1 MAQLNY
7 RENLNM
13 KFKAYN
19 GGLRVFKNYEINHNN
34 IDIYF
39 SNMKITLT
47 MFENDI
53 VKVFIGDKYE
63 ESIST
68 NGVVDDLGKGEFIV
82 EEDSNFV
89 IVKGTKVLTFV
100 DKNTTEISFRDL
112 EGNII
117 NEDFQPSFKDE
128 EGNVYISKVNDC
140 LAYYGLGEKGG
151 DLNKKGCYTEN
162 FNTDDPETDDDSIT
176 YYKTIPFYVALKEEA
191 TYGIFFDNSFRSYFD
206 MGKEMGD
213 RIFFGAIGG
222 QIQYYFIPG
231 ENIKEVVKN
240 YTALTGRME
249 MPPLWSLGYQQCR
262 FSYFSQEEVR
272 ELVKTFEE
280 KDIPLDVVYLDIDY
294 MDGFRVMT
302 FKTPNFDDAAGLI
315 SDLKEKGIRTITII
329 DPGVKVDEEY
339 DVFKRGKEGNH
350 FTKKL
355 DGEMFIGAV
364 WPGDSAFPDFSNND
378 CREWWKSELKKFI
391 SEHGMDGIWNDM
403 NEPCVFNNDHK
414 TMLETCLHN
423 SDNGVIEHKEFHN
436 RYGFEMSRCSKE
448 AQEELHPNE
457 RGFSMTRA
465 TYAGGQRYSS
475 VWTGDN
481 MSLWSQMRMSISMNA
496 NLGISGFS
504 FVGNDVSGFG
514 LDSSEELFIRWMEMG
529 PFIPIF
535 RNHSNMYTRRQEPW
549 AFGPRA
555 EKIAKKSIE
564 LRYELLPYIYDL
576 YYISHKEG
584 LPIFRPMIMEYEK
597 DMNLLNMRE
606 QFMLGENMI
615 VAPVLYEGE
624 RSKTVYLPKGS
635 WFNYFTME
643 KLQGGKWYK
652 LPCELDEILVFV
664 KEGAIIPTYN
674 KKFRNVK
681 ERPNNILLKVFGE
694 NAKGFHYNDDGH
706 TMEYLEGKYTY
717 ILTFTP
723 TDPCCKDST
732 SASKC
737 WLEKDTRNS
746 DTLMC

>member
-1 MAQLNY
+1 MEQLNY

-68 NGVVDDLGKGEFIV
+68 NGVVDNLEKGEFIV

-89 IVKGTKVLTFV
+89 IIKGTKVLTFV
-100 DKNTTEISFRDL
+100 DKNTTEISFKDL
-112 EGNII
+112 DGNII

-128 EGNVYISKVNDC
+128 KGNVYISKVNDC

-151 DLNKKGCYTEN
+151 DLNKKGFYTEN

-206 MGKEMGD
+206 MGKERGD

-355 DGEMFIGAV
+355 DGEIFIGAV
-364 WPGDSAFPDFSNND
+364 WPGDSAFPDFSNKE

-414 TMLETCLHN
+414 TMLETCIHN

-635 WFNYFTME
+635 WFNYFTRE

-664 KEGAIIPTYN
+664 KEGSIIPTYN

-681 ERPNNILLKVFGE
+681 ERPRNILFKVFGE

-706 TMEYLEGKYTY
+706 TMEYLERKYTY
-717 ILTFTP
+717 MDIKVVEGKEELKLINNGYSIE
-723 TDPCCKDST
+723 DIEIEIIK
-732 SASKC
+732 
-737 WLEKDTRNS
+737 
-746 DTLMC
+746 

>member
-1 MAQLNY
+1 MTQLNY

-34 IDIYF
+34 INIYF
-39 SNMKITLT
+39 SNIKITLT
-47 MFENDI
+47 IFENDI

-68 NGVVDDLGKGEFIV
+68 NGVVDNLEKGEFIV

-89 IVKGTKVLTFV
+89 IIKGTKVLTFV
-100 DKNTTEISFRDL
+100 DKNTTEISFKDL
-112 EGNII
+112 DGNII

-128 EGNVYISKVNDC
+128 KGNVYISKVNDC

-717 ILTFTP
+717 MDIKVVDGKEEL
-723 TDPCCKDST
+723 KLINNGYSIEEIEIEII
-732 SASKC
+732 K
-737 WLEKDTRNS
+737 
-746 DTLMC
+746 

>member
-1 MAQLNY
+1 MTQLNY

-68 NGVVDDLGKGEFIV
+68 NGVVDNLEKGEFIV

-89 IVKGTKVLTFV
+89 IIKGTKVLTFV
-100 DKNTTEISFRDL
+100 DKNTTEISFKDL
-112 EGNII
+112 DGNII

-128 EGNVYISKVNDC
+128 KGNVYISKVNDC

-231 ENIKEVVKN
+231 ESIKEVVKN
-240 YTALTGRME
+240 YTTLTGRME

-262 FSYFSQEEVR
+262 FSYFSQEELR

-364 WPGDSAFPDFSNND
+364 WPGNSAFPDFSNND

-717 ILTFTP
+717 MDIKVVDGKEELKLINNGYSIEEIEFEII
-723 TDPCCKDST
+723 K
-732 SASKC
+732 
-737 WLEKDTRNS
+737 
-746 DTLMC
+746 

>member
-1 MAQLNY
+1 MTQLNY

-47 MFENDI
+47 IFENDI

-89 IVKGTKVLTFV
+89 IIKGTKVLTFV
-100 DKNTTEISFRDL
+100 DKNTTEISFKDL

-249 MPPLWSLGYQQCR
+249 IPPLWSLGYQQCR

-339 DVFKRGKEGNH
+339 PVFKRGKEGNH

-364 WPGDSAFPDFSNND
+364 WPGDSAFPDFSNKD

-606 QFMLGENMI
+606 QFMLGENML

-681 ERPNNILLKVFGE
+681 ERPKNILLKVFGE

-706 TMEYLEGKYTY
+706 TMEYLEGKYTCMDIKVVDGKEELKLINNGY
-717 ILTFTP
+717 SIE
-723 TDPCCKDST
+723 DIEIQIIK
-732 SASKC
+732 
-737 WLEKDTRNS
+737 
-746 DTLMC
+746 

>member
-1 MAQLNY
+1 MEQLNY

-68 NGVVDDLGKGEFIV
+68 NGVVDNLEKGEFIV
-82 EEDSNFV
+82 EEDSNF
-89 IVKGTKVLTFV
+89 IIIKGTKVLTFV
-100 DKNTTEISFRDL
+100 DKNNTEISFKDL
-112 EGNII
+112 DGNII

-128 EGNVYISKVNDC
+128 KGNVYISKVNDC

-206 MGKEMGD
+206 MGKERGD

-364 WPGDSAFPDFSNND
+364 WPGDSAFPDFSNKD

-606 QFMLGENMI
+606 QFMLGENML

-635 WFNYFTME
+635 WFNYFTRE

-664 KEGAIIPTYN
+664 KEGSIIPTYN

-681 ERPNNILLKVFGE
+681 ERPKNILLKVFGE

-717 ILTFTP
+717 MDIKVVDGKEELKLINNGYSIE
-723 TDPCCKDST
+723 DIEIEIIK
-732 SASKC
+732 
-737 WLEKDTRNS
+737 
-746 DTLMC
+746 

>member
-1 MAQLNY
+1 MTQLNY

-34 IDIYF
+34 INIYF
-39 SNMKITLT
+39 SNIKITLT
-47 MFENDI
+47 IFENDI

-68 NGVVDDLGKGEFIV
+68 NGVVGDLGKGEFIV
-82 EEDSNFV
+82 EEDSNFLV
-89 IVKGTKVLTFV
+89 IKGKKVLTFV

-128 EGNVYISKVNDC
+128 KGNVYISKVNDC

-162 FNTDDPETDDDSIT
+162 FNTDDPETDDDSVT

-213 RIFFGAIGG
+213 MIFFGAIGG

-339 DVFKRGKEGNH
+339 PVFKRGKEGNH

-364 WPGDSAFPDFSNND
+364 WPGDSAFPDFSNKD

-564 LRYELLPYIYDL
+564 LRYELIPYIYDL

-681 ERPNNILLKVFGE
+681 ERPKNILLKVFGE

-706 TMEYLEGKYTY
+706 SMEYLEGKYTY
-717 ILTFTP
+717 MDIKVVDGKEEL
-723 TDPCCKDST
+723 KLINNGYSIEEIEIEII
-732 SASKC
+732 K
-737 WLEKDTRNS
+737 
-746 DTLMC
+746 

>member
-1 MAQLNY
+1 MTQLNY

-39 SNMKITLT
+39 SNMRITLT
-47 MFENDI
+47 IFENDI

-100 DKNTTEISFRDL
+100 DKNTTEISFKDL

-128 EGNVYISKVNDC
+128 KGNVYISKVNDC

-606 QFMLGENMI
+606 QFMLGENML

-664 KEGAIIPTYN
+664 KEGSIIPTYN

-681 ERPNNILLKVFGE
+681 ERPKNILLKVFGE

-706 TMEYLEGKYTY
+706 SMEYLEGKYTY
-717 ILTFTP
+717 MDIKVVDGKEEL
-723 TDPCCKDST
+723 KLINNGYSIEEMEIEII
-732 SASKC
+732 K
-737 WLEKDTRNS
+737 
-746 DTLMC
+746 

>member
-1 MAQLNY
+1 MTQLNY

-47 MFENDI
+47 IFENDI

-68 NGVVDDLGKGEFIV
+68 NGVVDNLEKGEFIV

-89 IVKGTKVLTFV
+89 IIKGTKVLTFV
-100 DKNTTEISFRDL
+100 DKNTTEISFKDL

-151 DLNKKGCYTEN
+151 DLNKRGCYTEN

-262 FSYFSQEEVR
+262 FSYFSQEELR

-364 WPGDSAFPDFSNND
+364 WPGDSAFPDFSNKD

-606 QFMLGENMI
+606 QFMLGENML

-664 KEGAIIPTYN
+664 KEGSIIPTYN

-681 ERPNNILLKVFGE
+681 ERPKNILLKVFGE

-706 TMEYLEGKYTY
+706 SMEYLEGKYTY
-717 ILTFTP
+717 MDIKVVDGKEEL
-723 TDPCCKDST
+723 KLINNGYSIEEMEIEII
-732 SASKC
+732 K
-737 WLEKDTRNS
+737 
-746 DTLMC
+746 

>member
-1 MAQLNY
+1 MTQLNY

-34 IDIYF
+34 INIYF
-39 SNMKITLT
+39 SNIKITLT
-47 MFENDI
+47 IFENDI

-68 NGVVDDLGKGEFIV
+68 NGVVGDLGKGEFIV
-82 EEDSNFV
+82 EEDSNFLV
-89 IVKGTKVLTFV
+89 IKGKKVLTFV

-128 EGNVYISKVNDC
+128 KGNVYISKVNDC

-151 DLNKKGCYTEN
+151 DLNKKGSYTEN
-162 FNTDDPETDDDSIT
+162 FNTDDPETDDDSVT

-315 SDLKEKGIRTITII
+315 SDLKEKGIRTITIV

-339 DVFKRGKEGNH
+339 PVFKRGKEGNH

-355 DGEMFIGAV
+355 DGEIFIGAV
-364 WPGDSAFPDFSNND
+364 WPGDSAFPDFSNKY

-414 TMLETCLHN
+414 TMLESCLHN

-529 PFIPIF
+529 TFIPIF

-597 DMNLLNMRE
+597 DMNLLNIRE

-624 RSKTVYLPKGS
+624 RSKTVYLPKGI

-681 ERPNNILLKVFGE
+681 ERPKNILLKVFGE

-717 ILTFTP
+717 MDIKVVDGKEELKLINNGYSIEEIEFEII
-723 TDPCCKDST
+723 K
-732 SASKC
+732 
-737 WLEKDTRNS
+737 
-746 DTLMC
+746 

>member
-1 MAQLNY
+1 MTQLNY

-68 NGVVDDLGKGEFIV
+68 NGVVDGLGKGEFIV

-89 IVKGTKVLTFV
+89 IIKGTKVLTFV
-100 DKNTTEISFRDL
+100 DKNTTEISFKDL
-112 EGNII
+112 DGNII

-128 EGNVYISKVNDC
+128 KGNVYISKVNDC

-302 FKTPNFDDAAGLI
+302 FKTPNFDDAAGFI
-315 SDLKEKGIRTITII
+315 GDLKEKGIRTITII

-339 DVFKRGKEGNH
+339 PVFKRGKEGNH

-364 WPGDSAFPDFSNND
+364 WPGNSAFPDFSNKD

-624 RSKTVYLPKGS
+624 RSKTLYLPKGS

-717 ILTFTP
+717 MDIKVVDGKEELKLINNGYSIEEIEFEII
-723 TDPCCKDST
+723 K
-732 SASKC
+732 
-737 WLEKDTRNS
+737 
-746 DTLMC
+746 

>member
-1 MAQLNY
+1 MTQLNY

-89 IVKGTKVLTFV
+89 IIKGTKVLTFV
-100 DKNTTEISFRDL
+100 DKNTTEISFKDL

-302 FKTPNFDDAAGLI
+302 FKTPNFDDAAGFI
-315 SDLKEKGIRTITII
+315 GDLKEKGIRTITII

-339 DVFKRGKEGNH
+339 PVFKRGKEGNH

-364 WPGDSAFPDFSNND
+364 WPGDSAFPDFSNKD

-624 RSKTVYLPKGS
+624 RSKTLYLPKGS

-717 ILTFTP
+717 MDIKVVDGKEELKLINNGYSIEEIEFEII
-723 TDPCCKDST
+723 K
-732 SASKC
+732 
-737 WLEKDTRNS
+737 
-746 DTLMC
+746 

>member
-1 MAQLNY
+1 MTQLNY

-19 GGLRVFKNYEINHNN
+19 GGVRVFKNYEINHNN

-47 MFENDI
+47 IFENDI

-89 IVKGTKVLTFV
+89 IIKGTKVLTFV
-100 DKNTTEISFRDL
+100 DKNTTEISFKDL

-162 FNTDDPETDDDSIT
+162 FNTDDPETDDDSVT

-339 DVFKRGKEGNH
+339 PVFKRGKEGNH

-364 WPGDSAFPDFSNND
+364 WPGDSAFPDFSNKD

-606 QFMLGENMI
+606 QFMLGENML

-717 ILTFTP
+717 MDIKVVDGKEELKLINNGYSIEEIEFEII
-723 TDPCCKDST
+723 K
-732 SASKC
+732 
-737 WLEKDTRNS
+737 
-746 DTLMC
+746 

>member
-1 MAQLNY
+1 MTQLNY

-47 MFENDI
+47 IFENDI

-82 EEDSNFV
+82 EEDSNF
-89 IVKGTKVLTFV
+89 IIIKGTKVLTFV

-128 EGNVYISKVNDC
+128 KGNVYISKVNDC

-364 WPGDSAFPDFSNND
+364 WPGDSAFPDFSNKD

-681 ERPNNILLKVFGE
+681 ERPKNILLKVFGE
-694 NAKGFHYNDDGH
+694 NAKGFYYNDDGH

-717 ILTFTP
+717 MDITVVDGKEEL
-723 TDPCCKDST
+723 KLINNGYSIEEIEIEII
-732 SASKC
+732 K
-737 WLEKDTRNS
+737 
-746 DTLMC
+746 

>member
-1 MAQLNY
+1 MTQLNY

-68 NGVVDDLGKGEFIV
+68 NSVVDNLEKGEFIV

-89 IVKGTKVLTFV
+89 IIKGTKVLTFV
-100 DKNTTEISFRDL
+100 DKNTIEISFKDL
-112 EGNII
+112 DGNII

-128 EGNVYISKVNDC
+128 KGNVYISKVNDC

-302 FKTPNFDDAAGLI
+302 FKTPNFDYAAGLI

-355 DGEMFIGAV
+355 DGEIFIGAV
-364 WPGDSAFPDFSNND
+364 WPGDSAFPDFSNKD

-529 PFIPIF
+529 TFIPIF

-624 RSKTVYLPKGS
+624 RSKTLYLPKGS

-706 TMEYLEGKYTY
+706 SMEYLEGKYTY
-717 ILTFTP
+717 MDIKVVDGKEELKLINNGYSIE
-723 TDPCCKDST
+723 DIEIEIIK
-732 SASKC
+732 
-737 WLEKDTRNS
+737 
-746 DTLMC
+746 

>member
-1 MAQLNY
+1 MTQLNY

-68 NGVVDDLGKGEFIV
+68 NGVVDNLEKGEFIV

-89 IVKGTKVLTFV
+89 IIKGTKVLTFV
-100 DKNTTEISFRDL
+100 DKNTTEISFKDL
-112 EGNII
+112 DGNII

-128 EGNVYISKVNDC
+128 KGNVYISKVNDC

-302 FKTPNFDDAAGLI
+302 FKTPNFDYAAGLI

-355 DGEMFIGAV
+355 DGEIFIGAV
-364 WPGDSAFPDFSNND
+364 WPGDSAFPDFSNKD

-529 PFIPIF
+529 TFIPIF

-624 RSKTVYLPKGS
+624 RSKTVYLPKG
-635 WFNYFTME
+635 
-643 KLQGGKWYK
+643 
-652 LPCELDEILVFV
+652 I
-664 KEGAIIPTYN
+664 
-674 KKFRNVK
+674 
-681 ERPNNILLKVFGE
+681 
-694 NAKGFHYNDDGH
+694 
-706 TMEYLEGKYTY
+706 
-717 ILTFTP
+717 
-723 TDPCCKDST
+723 
-732 SASKC
+732 
-737 WLEKDTRNS
+737 
-746 DTLMC
+746 

>member
-1 MAQLNY
+1 MTQLNY

-68 NGVVDDLGKGEFIV
+68 NGVVDNLEKGEFIV

-89 IVKGTKVLTFV
+89 IIKGTKVLTFV
-100 DKNTTEISFRDL
+100 DKNTTEISFKDL
-112 EGNII
+112 DGNII

-128 EGNVYISKVNDC
+128 KGNVYISKVNDC

-231 ENIKEVVKN
+231 ESIKEVVKN
-240 YTALTGRME
+240 YTTLTGRME

-262 FSYFSQEEVR
+262 FSYFSQEELR

-364 WPGDSAFPDFSNND
+364 WPGNSAFPDFSNND

-606 QFMLGENMI
+606 QFMLGENML

-664 KEGAIIPTYN
+664 KEGLIIPTYN

-681 ERPNNILLKVFGE
+681 ERPKNILLKVFGE

-706 TMEYLEGKYTY
+706 SMEYLEGKYTY
-717 ILTFTP
+717 MDIKVVDGKEEL
-723 TDPCCKDST
+723 KLINNGYSIEEMEIEII
-732 SASKC
+732 K
-737 WLEKDTRNS
+737 
-746 DTLMC
+746 

>member
-1 MAQLNY
+1 MVQLNY

-315 SDLKEKGIRTITII
+315 GDLKEKGIRTITII

-339 DVFKRGKEGNH
+339 PVFKRGKEGNH

-364 WPGDSAFPDFSNND
+364 WPGNSAFPDFSNKD

-606 QFMLGENMI
+606 QFMLGENML

-624 RSKTVYLPKGS
+624 RSKTVYLPRGI

-681 ERPNNILLKVFGE
+681 ERPKNILLKVFGE

-717 ILTFTP
+717 MDIKVVDGKEELKLINNGYSIEEIEFEII
-723 TDPCCKDST
+723 K
-732 SASKC
+732 
-737 WLEKDTRNS
+737 
-746 DTLMC
+746 

>member
-100 DKNTTEISFRDL
+100 DKNTTEISFKDL
-112 EGNII
+112 DGNII

-231 ENIKEVVKN
+231 ESIKEVVKN
-240 YTALTGRME
+240 YTTLTGRME

-302 FKTPNFDDAAGLI
+302 FKIPNFDDAAGLI
-315 SDLKEKGIRTITII
+315 GDLKEKGIRTITII

-364 WPGDSAFPDFSNND
+364 WPGDSAFPDFSNKD

-414 TMLETCLHN
+414 TMLESCLHN

-664 KEGAIIPTYN
+664 KEGSIIPTYN

-694 NAKGFHYNDDGH
+694 NAKGFYYNDDGH

-717 ILTFTP
+717 MDITVVDGKEEL
-723 TDPCCKDST
+723 KLINNGYSIEEIEIEII
-732 SASKC
+732 K
-737 WLEKDTRNS
+737 
-746 DTLMC
+746 

>member
-1 MAQLNY
+1 MTQLNY

-19 GGLRVFKNYEINHNN
+19 GGLRVFKNYEINDNN
-34 IDIYF
+34 INIYF
-39 SNMKITLT
+39 SNIKITLT
-47 MFENDI
+47 IFENDI

-68 NGVVDDLGKGEFIV
+68 NGVVGDLGKGEFIV
-82 EEDSNFV
+82 EEDSNFLV
-89 IVKGTKVLTFV
+89 IKGKKVLTFV

-128 EGNVYISKVNDC
+128 KGNVYISKVNDC

-162 FNTDDPETDDDSIT
+162 FNTDDPETDDDSVT

-339 DVFKRGKEGNH
+339 LVFKRGKEGNH

-364 WPGDSAFPDFSNND
+364 WPGDSAFPDFSNKY

-414 TMLETCLHN
+414 TMLESCLHN

-597 DMNLLNMRE
+597 DMNLLNIRE
-606 QFMLGENMI
+606 QFMLGENML
-615 VAPVLYEGE
+615 VAPVLYKGE

-664 KEGAIIPTYN
+664 KEGSIIPTYN

-681 ERPNNILLKVFGE
+681 EIPNNILLKVFGE

-717 ILTFTP
+717 MDIEFV
-723 TDPCCKDST
+723 DGKEEFKYIHNDYRGENIEVQVI
-732 SASKC
+732 K
-737 WLEKDTRNS
+737 
-746 DTLMC
+746 

>member
-1 MAQLNY
+1 MTQLNY

-47 MFENDI
+47 IFENDI

-89 IVKGTKVLTFV
+89 IIKGTKVLTFV
-100 DKNTTEISFRDL
+100 DKNTTEISFKDL
-112 EGNII
+112 DGNII

-128 EGNVYISKVNDC
+128 KGNVYISKVNDC

-222 QIQYYFIPG
+222 QIQYYFISG

-364 WPGDSAFPDFSNND
+364 WPGDSAFPDFSNKD

-624 RSKTVYLPKGS
+624 RSKTLYLPKGS

-706 TMEYLEGKYTY
+706 SMEYLEGKYTY
-717 ILTFTP
+717 MDIKVVDGKEELKLINNGYSIE
-723 TDPCCKDST
+723 DIEIEIIK
-732 SASKC
+732 
-737 WLEKDTRNS
+737 
-746 DTLMC
+746 

>member
-1 MAQLNY
+1 MTQLNY

-19 GGLRVFKNYEINHNN
+19 GGLRVFKNYEINDNN
-34 IDIYF
+34 INIYF
-39 SNMKITLT
+39 SNIKITLT
-47 MFENDI
+47 IFENDI

-68 NGVVDDLGKGEFIV
+68 NGVVGDLGKGEFIV
-82 EEDSNFV
+82 EEDSNFLV
-89 IVKGTKVLTFV
+89 IKGKKVLTFV

-128 EGNVYISKVNDC
+128 KGNVYISKINDC

-162 FNTDDPETDDDSIT
+162 FNTDDPETDDDSVT

-231 ENIKEVVKN
+231 EDIKEVVKN

-302 FKTPNFDDAAGLI
+302 FKIPNFDDAAGLI

-339 DVFKRGKEGNH
+339 PVFKRGKEGNH

-364 WPGDSAFPDFSNND
+364 WPGDSAFPDFSNKD

-414 TMLETCLHN
+414 TMLESCLHN

-576 YYISHKEG
+576 YYI
-584 LPIFRPMIMEYEK
+584 
-597 DMNLLNMRE
+597 
-606 QFMLGENMI
+606 
-615 VAPVLYEGE
+615 LYI
-624 RSKTVYLPKGS
+624 T
-635 WFNYFTME
+635 
-643 KLQGGKWYK
+643 
-652 LPCELDEILVFV
+652 
-664 KEGAIIPTYN
+664 
-674 KKFRNVK
+674 
-681 ERPNNILLKVFGE
+681 
-694 NAKGFHYNDDGH
+694 
-706 TMEYLEGKYTY
+706 
-717 ILTFTP
+717 
-723 TDPCCKDST
+723 
-732 SASKC
+732 
-737 WLEKDTRNS
+737 
-746 DTLMC
+746 

>member
-1 MAQLNY
+1 MTQLNY

-89 IVKGTKVLTFV
+89 IIKGTKVLTFV
-100 DKNTTEISFRDL
+100 DKNTTEINFRDL

-128 EGNVYISKVNDC
+128 KGNVYISKVNDC

-302 FKTPNFDDAAGLI
+302 FKTPNFDNAAGLI

-339 DVFKRGKEGNH
+339 PVFKRGKEGNH

-364 WPGDSAFPDFSNND
+364 WPGDSAFPDFSNKD

-624 RSKTVYLPKGS
+624 RSKTVYLPKGI

-664 KEGAIIPTYN
+664 KEGSIIPTYN

-681 ERPNNILLKVFGE
+681 ERPKNILLKVFGE

-717 ILTFTP
+717 MDIKVVDGKEELKLINNGYSIEEIEFEII
-723 TDPCCKDST
+723 K
-732 SASKC
+732 
-737 WLEKDTRNS
+737 
-746 DTLMC
+746 

>member
-1 MAQLNY
+1 MTQLNY

-47 MFENDI
+47 IFENDI

-89 IVKGTKVLTFV
+89 IIKGTKVLTFV
-100 DKNTTEISFRDL
+100 DKNTTEISFKDL
-112 EGNII
+112 DGNII

-151 DLNKKGCYTEN
+151 DLNKKGSYTEN

-222 QIQYYFIPG
+222 QIQYYFISG

-364 WPGDSAFPDFSNND
+364 WPGDSAFPDFSNKD

-414 TMLETCLHN
+414 TMLETCIHN

-706 TMEYLEGKYTY
+706 SMEYLEGKYTY
-717 ILTFTP
+717 MDIKVVGGKEEL
-723 TDPCCKDST
+723 KLINNGYSIEEIEIEII
-732 SASKC
+732 K
-737 WLEKDTRNS
+737 
-746 DTLMC
+746 

>member
-1 MAQLNY
+1 MTQLNY

-68 NGVVDDLGKGEFIV
+68 NGVVDNLEKGEFIV

-128 EGNVYISKVNDC
+128 KGNVYISKVNDC

-315 SDLKEKGIRTITII
+315 GDLKEKGIRTITII

-339 DVFKRGKEGNH
+339 PVFKRGKEGNH

-364 WPGDSAFPDFSNND
+364 WPGDSAFPDFSNKD

-674 KKFRNVK
+674 KKFRNIK
-681 ERPNNILLKVFGE
+681 ERPKNILLKVFGE

-717 ILTFTP
+717 MDIKVVDGKEELKLINNGYSIEEIEFEII
-723 TDPCCKDST
+723 K
-732 SASKC
+732 
-737 WLEKDTRNS
+737 
-746 DTLMC
+746 

>member
-1 MAQLNY
+1 MTQLNY

-68 NGVVDDLGKGEFIV
+68 NGVVDNLEKGEFIV

-89 IVKGTKVLTFV
+89 IIKGTKVLTFV

-117 NEDFQPSFKDE
+117 NEDFQSSFKDE

-364 WPGDSAFPDFSNND
+364 WPGDSAFPDFSNKD

-615 VAPVLYEGE
+615 VAPVLYEVE

-717 ILTFTP
+717 MDIKVVDGKEEFKLINNGYSIEEIEIQII
-723 TDPCCKDST
+723 K
-732 SASKC
+732 
-737 WLEKDTRNS
+737 
-746 DTLMC
+746 

>member
-68 NGVVDDLGKGEFIV
+68 NGVVDNLEKGEFIV

-89 IVKGTKVLTFV
+89 IIKGTKVLTFV
-100 DKNTTEISFRDL
+100 DKNTTEISFKNLD
-112 EGNII
+112 GNII

-128 EGNVYISKVNDC
+128 KGNVYISKVNDC

-206 MGKEMGD
+206 MGKERGD

-364 WPGDSAFPDFSNND
+364 WPGDSAFPDFSNKE

-549 AFGPRA
+549 AFGQRA

-624 RSKTVYLPKGS
+624 RSKTLYLPKGS
-635 WFNYFTME
+635 WFNYFTRE

-664 KEGAIIPTYN
+664 KEGSIIPTYN

-681 ERPNNILLKVFGE
+681 ERPKNILLKVFGE

-717 ILTFTP
+717 MDIKVVDGKEEL
-723 TDPCCKDST
+723 KLINNGYSIENIEIEII
-732 SASKC
+732 K
-737 WLEKDTRNS
+737 
-746 DTLMC
+746 

>member
-68 NGVVDDLGKGEFIV
+68 NGVVDNLEKGEFIV

-89 IVKGTKVLTFV
+89 IIKGTKVLTFV

-364 WPGDSAFPDFSNND
+364 WPGNSAFPDFSNKD
-378 CREWWKSELKKFI
+378 CRKWWKSELKKFI

-597 DMNLLNMRE
+597 DMNLLNIRE

-681 ERPNNILLKVFGE
+681 ERPKNILLKVFGE

-717 ILTFTP
+717 MDIKVVDGKEEL
-723 TDPCCKDST
+723 KLINNGYSIEEIEIEII
-732 SASKC
+732 K
-737 WLEKDTRNS
+737 
-746 DTLMC
+746 

>member
-1 MAQLNY
+1 MTQLNY

-19 GGLRVFKNYEINHNN
+19 GGLRVFKNYEINDNN
-34 IDIYF
+34 INIYF
-39 SNMKITLT
+39 SNIKITLT
-47 MFENDI
+47 IFENDI
-53 VKVFIGDKYE
+53 VKVFIGDKCE

-68 NGVVDDLGKGEFIV
+68 NGVVGDLGKGEFIV

-100 DKNTTEISFRDL
+100 DKNTTEISFKDL

-128 EGNVYISKVNDC
+128 KGNVYISKVNDC

-162 FNTDDPETDDDSIT
+162 FNTDDPETDDDSVT

-339 DVFKRGKEGNH
+339 PVFKRGKEGNH

-355 DGEMFIGAV
+355 DGEIFIGAV

-414 TMLETCLHN
+414 TMLESCLHN

-457 RGFSMTRA
+457 REFSMTRA

-597 DMNLLNMRE
+597 DMNLLNIRE
-606 QFMLGENMI
+606 QFMLGENML

-624 RSKTVYLPKGS
+624 RSKTIYLPKGS

-664 KEGAIIPTYN
+664 KEGSIIPTYN

-681 ERPNNILLKVFGE
+681 ERPKNILLKVFGE

-717 ILTFTP
+717 MDIKVVDGKEELKLINNGYSIE
-723 TDPCCKDST
+723 DIEIQIIK
-732 SASKC
+732 
-737 WLEKDTRNS
+737 
-746 DTLMC
+746 

>member
-1 MAQLNY
+1 MTQLNY

-68 NGVVDDLGKGEFIV
+68 NGVVDNLEKGEFIV

-89 IVKGTKVLTFV
+89 IIKGTKVLTFV

-128 EGNVYISKVNDC
+128 KGNVYISKVNDC

-315 SDLKEKGIRTITII
+315 GDLKEKGIRTITII

-364 WPGDSAFPDFSNND
+364 WPGDSAFPDFSNKD

-694 NAKGFHYNDDGH
+694 SAKGFHYNDDGH

-717 ILTFTP
+717 MDIKVVDGKEELKLINNGYSIE
-723 TDPCCKDST
+723 DIEIEIIK
-732 SASKC
+732 
-737 WLEKDTRNS
+737 
-746 DTLMC
+746 

>member
-302 FKTPNFDDAAGLI
+302 FKTPNFHDAAGLI

-339 DVFKRGKEGNH
+339 PVFKRGKEGNH

-364 WPGDSAFPDFSNND
+364 WPGNSAFPDFSNKD

-624 RSKTVYLPKGS
+624 RSKTLYLPKGS

-717 ILTFTP
+717 MDIKVVDGKEELKLINNGYSIE
-723 TDPCCKDST
+723 DIEIEIIK
-732 SASKC
+732 
-737 WLEKDTRNS
+737 
-746 DTLMC
+746 

>member
-1 MAQLNY
+1 MTQLNY

-68 NGVVDDLGKGEFIV
+68 NGVVDNLEKGEFIV

-89 IVKGTKVLTFV
+89 IIKGTKVLTFV

-128 EGNVYISKVNDC
+128 KGNVYISKVNDC

-364 WPGDSAFPDFSNND
+364 WPGDSAFPDFSNKD

-481 MSLWSQMRMSISMNA
+481 ISLWSQMRMSISMNA

-564 LRYELLPYIYDL
+564 LRYELIPYIYDL

-597 DMNLLNMRE
+597 DMNLLNIRE

-674 KKFRNVK
+674 KKFRNIK
-681 ERPNNILLKVFGE
+681 ERPKNILLKVFGE

-706 TMEYLEGKYTY
+706 SMEYLEGKYTY
-717 ILTFTP
+717 MDIKVVDGKEEL
-723 TDPCCKDST
+723 KLINNGYSIEEIEIEII
-732 SASKC
+732 K
-737 WLEKDTRNS
+737 
-746 DTLMC
+746 

>member
-1 MAQLNY
+1 M
-7 RENLNM
+7 
-13 KFKAYN
+13 
-19 GGLRVFKNYEINHNN
+19 
-34 IDIYF
+34 
-39 SNMKITLT
+39 
-47 MFENDI
+47 
-53 VKVFIGDKYE
+53 
-63 ESIST
+63 
-68 NGVVDDLGKGEFIV
+68 
-82 EEDSNFV
+82 
-89 IVKGTKVLTFV
+89 
-100 DKNTTEISFRDL
+100 
-112 EGNII
+112 
-117 NEDFQPSFKDE
+117 
-128 EGNVYISKVNDC
+128 YISKVNDC

-206 MGKEMGD
+206 IGKEMGD

-339 DVFKRGKEGNH
+339 PVFKRGKEGNH

-364 WPGDSAFPDFSNND
+364 WPGDSAFPDFSNKD

-584 LPIFRPMIMEYEK
+584 LPILRPMIMEYEK

-717 ILTFTP
+717 MDIKVVDGKEELKLINNGYSIEEIEFEII
-723 TDPCCKDST
+723 K
-732 SASKC
+732 
-737 WLEKDTRNS
+737 
-746 DTLMC
+746 

>member
-1 MAQLNY
+1 MTQLNY

-68 NGVVDDLGKGEFIV
+68 NGVVDNLEKGEFIV

-89 IVKGTKVLTFV
+89 IIKGTKVLTFV
-100 DKNTTEISFRDL
+100 DKNTTEISFKDL
-112 EGNII
+112 DGNII

-128 EGNVYISKVNDC
+128 KGNVYISKVNDC

-717 ILTFTP
+717 MDIKVVDGKEELKLINNGYSIEEIEFEII
-723 TDPCCKDST
+723 K
-732 SASKC
+732 
-737 WLEKDTRNS
+737 
-746 DTLMC
+746 

>member
-1 MAQLNY
+1 MTQLNY

-68 NGVVDDLGKGEFIV
+68 NGVVDNLEKGEFIV

-89 IVKGTKVLTFV
+89 IIKGTKVLTFV
-100 DKNTTEISFRDL
+100 DKNTTEISFKDL
-112 EGNII
+112 DGNII

-128 EGNVYISKVNDC
+128 KGNVYISKVNDC

-315 SDLKEKGIRTITII
+315 GDLKEKGIRTITII

-681 ERPNNILLKVFGE
+681 ERPKNILLKVFGE

-717 ILTFTP
+717 MDIKVVDGKEELKLINNGYSIEEIEFEII
-723 TDPCCKDST
+723 K
-732 SASKC
+732 
-737 WLEKDTRNS
+737 
-746 DTLMC
+746 

>member
-1 MAQLNY
+1 MTQLNY

-19 GGLRVFKNYEINHNN
+19 GGLRVFKNYEINDNN
-34 IDIYF
+34 INIYF
-39 SNMKITLT
+39 SNIKITLT
-47 MFENDI
+47 IFENDI

-68 NGVVDDLGKGEFIV
+68 NGVVGDLGKGEFIV
-82 EEDSNFV
+82 EEDSNFLV
-89 IVKGTKVLTFV
+89 IKGKKVLTFV

-128 EGNVYISKVNDC
+128 KGNVYISKINDC

-162 FNTDDPETDDDSIT
+162 FNTDDPETDDDSVT

-315 SDLKEKGIRTITII
+315 SGLKEKGIRTITII

-339 DVFKRGKEGNH
+339 LVFKRGKEGNH

-364 WPGDSAFPDFSNND
+364 WPGDSAFPDFSNKY

-391 SEHGMDGIWNDM
+391 SEHGIDGIWNDM

-414 TMLETCLHN
+414 TMLESCLHN

-664 KEGAIIPTYN
+664 KEGSIIPTYN

-694 NAKGFHYNDDGH
+694 NAKGSHYNDDGH
-706 TMEYLEGKYTY
+706 TMEYLDGKYTY
-717 ILTFTP
+717 MDIEVIDGKEEFKYIHN
-723 TDPCCKDST
+723 DYRVENIEVQVIK
-732 SASKC
+732 
-737 WLEKDTRNS
+737 
-746 DTLMC
+746 

>member
-315 SDLKEKGIRTITII
+315 GDLKEKGIRTITII

-364 WPGDSAFPDFSNND
+364 WPGDSAFPDFSNKY

-457 RGFSMTRA
+457 RGFSITRA

-717 ILTFTP
+717 MDIKVVDGKEELKLINNGYSIEEIEFEII
-723 TDPCCKDST
+723 K
-732 SASKC
+732 
-737 WLEKDTRNS
+737 
-746 DTLMC
+746 

>member
-1 MAQLNY
+1 MTQLNY

-68 NGVVDDLGKGEFIV
+68 NGVVDNLEKGEFIV

-89 IVKGTKVLTFV
+89 IIKGTKVLTFV
-100 DKNTTEISFRDL
+100 DKNTTEISFKDL
-112 EGNII
+112 DGNII

-128 EGNVYISKVNDC
+128 KGNVYISKVNDC

-364 WPGDSAFPDFSNND
+364 WPGDSAFPDFSNKD

-606 QFMLGENMI
+606 QFMLGENML

-681 ERPNNILLKVFGE
+681 ERPKNILLKVFGE

-717 ILTFTP
+717 MDIKVVDGKEELKLINNGYSIEEIEFEII
-723 TDPCCKDST
+723 K
-732 SASKC
+732 
-737 WLEKDTRNS
+737 
-746 DTLMC
+746 

>member
-1 MAQLNY
+1 MTQLNY

-47 MFENDI
+47 IFENDI

-89 IVKGTKVLTFV
+89 IIKGTKVLTFV
-100 DKNTTEISFRDL
+100 DKNTTEISFKDL
-112 EGNII
+112 DGNII

-222 QIQYYFIPG
+222 QIQYYFISG

-364 WPGDSAFPDFSNND
+364 WPGDSAFPDFSNKD

-448 AQEELHPNE
+448 AQEELHSNE

-706 TMEYLEGKYTY
+706 SMEYLEGKYTY
-717 ILTFTP
+717 MDIKVVDGKEEL
-723 TDPCCKDST
+723 KLINNGYSIEEIEIEII
-732 SASKC
+732 K
-737 WLEKDTRNS
+737 
-746 DTLMC
+746 

>member
-1 MAQLNY
+1 MTQLNY

-47 MFENDI
+47 IFENDI

-89 IVKGTKVLTFV
+89 IIKGTKVLTFV
-100 DKNTTEISFRDL
+100 DKNTTEISFKDL
-112 EGNII
+112 DGNII

-222 QIQYYFIPG
+222 QIQYYFISG

-624 RSKTVYLPKGS
+624 RSKTLYLPKGS

-706 TMEYLEGKYTY
+706 SMEYLEGKYTY
-717 ILTFTP
+717 MDIKVVDGKEELKLINNGYSIE
-723 TDPCCKDST
+723 DIEIEIIK
-732 SASKC
+732 
-737 WLEKDTRNS
+737 
-746 DTLMC
+746 

>member
-1 MAQLNY
+1 MTQLNY

-68 NGVVDDLGKGEFIV
+68 NGVVDNLEKGEFIV

-89 IVKGTKVLTFV
+89 IIKGTKVLTFV
-100 DKNTTEISFRDL
+100 DKNTTEISFKDL
-112 EGNII
+112 DGNII

-128 EGNVYISKVNDC
+128 KGNVYISKVNDC

-315 SDLKEKGIRTITII
+315 GDLKEKGIRTITII

-364 WPGDSAFPDFSNND
+364 WPGDSAFPDFSNKD

-606 QFMLGENMI
+606 QFMLGENML

-624 RSKTVYLPKGS
+624 RSKTVYLPKGI
-635 WFNYFTME
+635 WFNYFTIE

-681 ERPNNILLKVFGE
+681 ERPKNILLKVFGE

-717 ILTFTP
+717 MDIKVVDGKEELKLINNGYSIEEIEFEII
-723 TDPCCKDST
+723 K
-732 SASKC
+732 
-737 WLEKDTRNS
+737 
-746 DTLMC
+746 